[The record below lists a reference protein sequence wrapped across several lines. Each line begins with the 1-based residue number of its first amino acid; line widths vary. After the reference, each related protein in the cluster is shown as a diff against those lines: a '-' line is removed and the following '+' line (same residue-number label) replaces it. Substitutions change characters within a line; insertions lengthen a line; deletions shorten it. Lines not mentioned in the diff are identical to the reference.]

1 MLYLHNYFS
10 ISNNG
15 KENKFMFIKSFIE
28 GITNN
33 YIDISNNTFDKVDP
47 NLIRYFRTEYG
58 RDWKVALEHYLY
70 KKEIIPQHFSWIII
84 VYRDEIN

>member
-33 YIDISNNTFDKVDP
+33 YYDISNNRFDKVDP

-58 RDWKVALEHYLY
+58 RDWKIALDYHLS
-70 KKEIIPQHFSWIII
+70 KK
-84 VYRDEIN
+84 DINNQKKAA